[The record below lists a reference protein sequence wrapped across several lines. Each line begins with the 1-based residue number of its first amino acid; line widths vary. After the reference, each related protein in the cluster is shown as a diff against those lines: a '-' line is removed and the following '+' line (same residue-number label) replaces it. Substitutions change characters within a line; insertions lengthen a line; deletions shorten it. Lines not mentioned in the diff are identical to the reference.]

1 MTKPLL
7 IKKSFNGGELSPE
20 LHYRDDL
27 AAYAKGCK
35 HLDNMQATPYGA
47 VTRRPPMELMAR
59 IDTDLYGIPVKYIP
73 FKFSL
78 TEVFNIV
85 FTDGSGSESP
95 DSSTADFM
103 VFDDDGNLVILEGTD
118 SELTVLPATLPAILA
133 SGFTA
138 LANTIYDPA
147 DLGDLHFINVNDFVY
162 LTCGGNY
169 PVQRINRFFNEDDNA
184 NRWRIE
190 EVDFKGGAMEDV
202 NTNEG
207 WTVETNILEYV
218 GGDSYSDGEI
228 VSGKS
233 VAGKSHFQPG
243 AWSNLGGGMYRWVH
257 YINNHGL
264 EAGDNFVMEG
274 GSASGGSGAFFAGTN
289 TPFAGDLSG
298 EYQVSK
304 RNSANEFS
312 GGPLLEVNAGGSTPS
327 VTQGGAL
334 IWKSTDYNTL
344 YRSLKDNNTD
354 PLNDT
359 SSWAEVDRT
368 SQEVDVTASES
379 IFKATDVG
387 RLLQLDV
394 ENELGT
400 QGDWTNNQVSF
411 PIIPGARVIL
421 TTEGGAWG
429 GRLTLQES
437 KTEGETWVDIGHIE
451 SIDGSNNGSIER
463 DVSDVNT
470 LIRVKLS
477 GYVQPS
483 TSYPKDGCVWRL
495 ETPDG
500 ASEFFK
506 ITDYVDGQNV
516 RVKPITPI
524 AQKNKTSRWSL
535 GAWSETSGYPLTLT
549 INDERLC
556 LGGSRSNPNTVY
568 ASKVN
573 DWENFLRGTQETSPY
588 TFTVASDSFDTI
600 RSLKSSR
607 QLNILTDNQE
617 ATMGSREDNAVT
629 SVSNIAVSSHTNYGS
644 SKVQAVQMADMIW
657 FSMGQAQR
665 VRASRYDFA
674 SDGQQSIEMSL
685 FANHITE
692 SGIKEM
698 SFRRHPFNTLFCV
711 LNDGTACSLTYEGAQ
726 DVQAWST
733 ITTDGN
739 IISAYANYSDKGD
752 IVNGIVEREGF
763 YYLERFGSNDE
774 STIYLDNFVTYVD
787 KDFTLGVTLEQ
798 GFTDDLVVIDCQ
810 DRQLVEGVDYTI
822 IGGVLTIPNATCNT
836 VTVGIPFTSRVNPTD
851 VTEYAPDGALRRLSA
866 LALYL
871 LDSGDC
877 EVKING
883 KDSNFTAG
891 SRLLPT
897 ERLDGRHEMTTGGG
911 YDSGCDVDIYVRD
924 HKPFTLIGLGY
935 RMSANQ

>member
-59 IDTDLYGIPVKYIP
+59 IDTALYGVPVKYIP

-118 SELTVLPATLPAILA
+118 SALTVIPATLPAILS
-133 SGFTA
+133 SGFEA
-138 LANTIYDPA
+138 LESTPYDPA
-147 DLGDLHFINVNDFVY
+147 DLDDLHFINVNDFVY
-162 LTCGGNY
+162 MTCGGNY
-169 PVQRINRFFNEDDNA
+169 PVFRINRFFDDAANA
-184 NRWRIE
+184 NRWKIE
-190 EVDFKGGAMEDV
+190 AAPFKGGPFLDL
-202 NTNEG
+202 NTEEG
-207 WTVETNILEYV
+207 NTFTTLAPMYDAGVTYDSGATVWGI
-218 GGDSYSDGEI
+218 S
-228 VSGKS
+228 
-233 VAGKSHFQPG
+233 AGKS
-243 AWSNLGGGMYRWVH
+243 
-257 YINNHGL
+257 IT
-264 EAGDNFVMEG
+264 
-274 GSASGGSGAFFAGTN
+274 SAKWIDTGTN
-289 TPFAGDLSG
+289 TPRLSVNVSSHGYETGDIVHIEG
-298 EYQVSK
+298 VS
-304 RNSANEFS
+304 
-312 GGPLLEVNAGGSTPS
+312 LAGGSGCTFLGTSEVATGDVSGNYSIEGYNGGEFYLFRVDLADGGILPS
-327 VTQGGAL
+327 IVLNGA
-334 IWKSTDYNTL
+334 
-344 YRSLKDNNTD
+344 
-354 PLNDT
+354 
-359 SSWAEVDRT
+359 SSWLESEYGNFYSSATDGNIGNPVT
-368 SQEVDVTASES
+368 DVTNWTEIDRYAGPMEIASVSPVFFE
-379 IFKATDVG
+379 TDVG
-387 RLLQLDV
+387 RLIEIIS
-394 ENELGT
+394 ENIDGT
-400 QGDWTNNQVSF
+400 SGDWTDSQASK
-411 PIIPGARVIL
+411 PIIAGSLVEL
-421 TTEGGAWG
+421 TTSGGAWG
-429 GRLTLQES
+429 GKLILQES
-437 KTEGETWVDIGHIE
+437 KDGGYTWEQIGTIE
-451 SIDGSNNGSIER
+451 SLNGSYNGSIER
-463 DVSDVNT
+463 DISDPSS
-470 LIRVKLS
+470 LIRVKLVNYQTAVPDN
-477 GYVQPS
+477 GVFQQL
-483 TSYPKDGCVWRL
+483 GCKWKL
-495 ETPDG
+495 ETPNG
-500 ASEFFK
+500 VNEIYK
-506 ITDYVDGQNV
+506 VTGYVDEKTVNV
-516 RVKPITPI
+516 IPITPVDRPR
-524 AQKNKTSRWSL
+524 TDYRWSL
-535 GAWSETSGYPLTLT
+535 GAWSDTSGYPFSLT
-549 INDERLC
+549 IHDERLC
-556 LGGSRSNPNTVY
+556 LAGCKDKPNTVY
-568 ASKVN
+568 ASRVN
-573 DWENFLRGTQETSPY
+573 EWDNFLGGFLETSPY
-588 TFTVASDSFDTI
+588 EFTIASDSFDSI

-607 QLNILTDNQE
+607 QLNVFTDNQE

-629 SVSNIAVSSHTNYGS
+629 SVTNIAVSSHSNYGS

-657 FSMGQAQR
+657 FAMGQSER

-711 LNDGTACSLTYEGAQ
+711 LSNGTACSLTYEGAQ
-726 DVQAWST
+726 DVQAWSP

-836 VTVGIPFTSRVNPTD
+836 ATVGIPFTSRVNPTD